1 WNGRDGVGVGAIF
14 QAGSNVICRLPV
26 PPHHR
31 MNIILTN
38 GTMYRLGIGDGFV
51 ELPEG
56 RYEITDAAR
65 DEVVK
70 VMRQL
75 DEDLRQ
81 EIISAPKPLVYT
93 VGTVEDGG
101 TLSGIARLFYGD
113 ANKWGKIYE
122 VNRQLIKNPNIITG
136 SMRLTIPKLQ

>member
-1 WNGRDGVGVGAIF
+1 
-14 QAGSNVICRLPV
+14 
-26 PPHHR
+26 